1 VLQIDAATYEQQL
14 ADKVDVIKELFADVD
29 TPELEVFASPPLH
42 FRMRAE
48 FRVWHDDED
57 LYYIMFD
64 KQTRE
69 RYRVDTFPIG
79 SILMNTVMT
88 HLIDKVK
95 GNPILRQ
102 KLFQIDFLTTL
113 SGEALVSM
121 LYHRPLDDEW
131 KTEATKLKI
140 WFEQQKIPFNIIGR
154 ARKMKIAI
162 DCDYVIEKLSVNG
175 TVFTYKQVENA
186 FSQPNARVAEKMLEW
201 TLKCANDSSDDLLE
215 LYCGNGN
222 FSIALAQNFQKV
234 LATEQSKP
242 SVKAAQYNIEA
253 NGIQNVHV
261 LRMSAED
268 VTLALNGQR
277 EFNRV
282 KNAGIDLSQFKCSTV
297 LVDPPRAGLDD
308 DTCAMI
314 QQYDQ
319 ILYISCNP
327 NTLKENLRQLLQSH
341 SIQRFALFDQFPYT
355 DHIEVG
361 VYLIRKSKDLS

>member
-1 VLQIDAATYEQQL
+1 MLQIDPTTYAQQL
-14 ADKVDVIKELFADVD
+14 TRKESTLKELFADID
-29 TPELEVFASPPLH
+29 TPEIEVFPSPTLH

-64 KQTRE
+64 KNTRK
-69 RYRVDTFPIG
+69 RYRVDNFPIG
-79 SILMNTVMT
+79 SILMNTVMA

-102 KLFQIDFLTTL
+102 KLFQVDFLTTL

-121 LYHRPLDDEW
+121 LYHRQLDDEW
-131 KTEATKLKI
+131 REEARKLKL
-140 WFEQQKIPFNIIGR
+140 WFKQQNIPFNIIGR
-154 ARKMKIAI
+154 ARKMKIAL
-162 DCDYVIEKLSVNG
+162 DCDYVIEKLTVNG
-175 TVFTYKQVENA
+175 AIFTYKQVENA

-201 TLKCANDSSDDLLE
+201 TLDCTKNSSDDLLE

-222 FSIALAQNFQKV
+222 FSIALAQNFGKV

-242 SVKAAQYNIEA
+242 SVKAAEYNIEA
-253 NGIQNVHV
+253 NGIQNVHL

-268 VTLALNGQR
+268 ITLALNGKR

-297 LVDPPRAGLDD
+297 LVDPPRAGLDQ
-308 DTCAMI
+308 DTCTMI

-327 NTLKENLRQLLQSH
+327 TTLKENLSQLLQSH
-341 SIQRFALFDQFPYT
+341 SIERFALFDQFPYT

-361 VYLIRKSKDLS
+361 VYLRKR

>member
-1 VLQIDAATYEQQL
+1 MPQIDPTTYAQQL
-14 ADKVDVIKELFADVD
+14 ARKVDTVNELFADIN
-29 TPELEVFASPPLH
+29 TPEVQVFASPPLH

-48 FRVWHDDED
+48 FRVWHDGDD

-64 KQTRE
+64 KNTRE
-69 RYRVDTFPIG
+69 KYRVDEFPIG
-79 SILMNTVMT
+79 SVLMNTVMKL
-88 HLIDKVK
+88 LIEKVK
-95 GNPILRQ
+95 KNSTLRQ

-113 SGEALVSM
+113 SGETLVSL
-121 LYHRPLDDEW
+121 LYHRKLDDEW
-131 KTEATKLKI
+131 KTEATKLKS
-140 WFEQQKIPFNIIGR
+140 WFEQQNILINIIGR
-154 ARKMKIAI
+154 ARKMKITL
-162 DCDYVIEKLSVNG
+162 DCDYVIEQLNVNG
-175 TVFTYKQVENA
+175 TVFTYKQVENS
-186 FSQPNARVAEKMLEW
+186 FSQPNASIAEKMLEW
-201 TLKCANDSSDDLLE
+201 ALSCTTNSSDDLLE

-222 FSIALAQNFQKV
+222 FSIALSQNFRKV

-253 NGIQNVHV
+253 NGVQNVHV

-308 DTCAMI
+308 DTCTMI
-314 QQYDQ
+314 QQYDE

-327 NTLKENLRQLLQSH
+327 TTLKENLSQLLQSH
-341 SIQRFALFDQFPYT
+341 SIERFALFDQFPYT

-361 VYLIRKSKDLS
+361 VYLRKQ

>member
-1 VLQIDAATYEQQL
+1 MPQIDPTTYDQQL
-14 ADKVDVIKELFADVD
+14 TNKVGTVKELFSDID
-29 TPELEVFASPPLH
+29 TPELEVFSSPPLH

-48 FRVWHDDED
+48 FRVWHDEAD

-95 GNPILRQ
+95 SNLTLRQ

-113 SGEALVSM
+113 SGEVLVSM
-121 LYHRPLDDEW
+121 LYHRPLDDQW
-131 KTEATKLKI
+131 KMEARKLKV
-140 WFEQQKIPFNIIGR
+140 WFEQQNIPFNIIGR
-154 ARKMKIAI
+154 ARKMKIAL
-162 DCDYVIEKLSVNG
+162 DCDYVIEKLNVNG

-186 FSQPNARVAEKMLEW
+186 FSQPNARIAEKMLEW
-201 TLKCANDSSDDLLE
+201 TLNCTRESFDDLLE

-222 FSIALAQNFQKV
+222 FSLALAQNFRQV

-242 SVKAAQYNIEA
+242 SVKAAQFNIEA

-297 LVDPPRAGLDD
+297 LVDPPRAGLDV
-308 DTCAMI
+308 DTCTMI
-314 QQYDQ
+314 QKYDQ

-327 NTLKENLRQLLQSH
+327 TTLKENLDQLLQSH
-341 SIQRFALFDQFPYT
+341 SIERCALFDQFPYT

-361 VYLIRKSKDLS
+361 VYLVRK